1 MKLIYI
7 VLLIAFFN
15 IGQAQTTQITGK
27 IVTENNEEASYA
39 AVLIKELKKNISADE
54 KGNFQINNLKPGT
67 YTLLFSSLGLS
78 SQEKTIELHED
89 EKLNLPTIT
98 LKENINTL
106 QTVEITGRK
115 EKSYKNTKSFIG
127 AKTEIALK
135 DLPQAVSYATKELI
149 ADQGAIRIGEV
160 IKNFSGVSQFT
171 FYDDVSIRGFRI
183 NGGSN
188 TQLLNGLRTS
198 TGFWKQPLAN
208 YLERVE
214 VLKGP
219 SSALFGNASPGG
231 VINRVTKKPLDQ
243 PANSISFST
252 GSFNTLRA
260 LADFTGPLTEDKSL
274 LYRLNIGYE
283 NANSFR
289 DLQFDKNIII
299 APSLS
304 FLPND
309 KTRVNFDLIY
319 TSSKGM
325 LDRGQST
332 YENNLYS
339 TKTKQ
344 SLNSPNDYLNEETY
358 IVTTSLNHQFTD
370 KLSFSASYIRTGYN
384 EDLLEHRGA
393 NKYASAADG
402 STIPSAIEMQ
412 VFMRKRKRYIDN
424 ISTFFVYKTKTGD
437 LDHNLILGYD
447 YAQEQVPSGGS
458 QLEAKGYRN
467 AANNG
472 AINTYNPKN
481 SSAYLLD
488 SKGNP
493 VPNVAHFDL
502 TNPSGSQQLKDVSK
516 YFYTARPFDPSY
528 YSLYGIY
535 LQDHIKWGRLQALIG
550 VRYDEYTDR
559 ENYTKDN
566 EKKVKQH
573 SFLPRI
579 GLTYTVNSN
588 INVYGTY
595 VKGYNP
601 QTTSSLSNPNA
612 GGPFDP
618 LESNM
623 IEFGGKSSWFK
634 EKLFVTLALF
644 KIQQKNTLYNAND
657 PANIDL
663 MRQVGTEES
672 KGIEIDV
679 NGSITRQWSISA
691 AYSYNEAHITE
702 SPIADE
708 IGRQKPNTP
717 IQQGNIWTRYNFV
730 DGALKDFGLAMGT
743 NFVTTRNL
751 SISATQTIPGYTL
764 MNAALYYT
772 INKFKIQLN
781 ANNLTNKTYWVGG
794 YDYIRLFPGAPRNWL
809 LTLGYSF

>member
-1 MKLIYI
+1 MKFTFSFI
-7 VLLIAFFN
+7 LLLAIFN
-15 IGQAQTTQITGK
+15 IGLAQNAKINGK
-27 IVTENNEEASYA
+27 IVSKNNEAVAYASIS
-39 AVLIKELKKNISADE
+39 IKSPKKNLISDDN
-54 KGNFQINNLKPGT
+54 GNFEITNLPPGN
-67 YTLLFSSLGLS
+67 YSIYFSAMGFSV
-78 SQEKTIELHED
+78 QEKNIELHQN
-89 EKLNLPTIT
+89 EKLEISIVLQ
-98 LKENINTL
+98 ENINTL

-115 EKSYKNTKSFIG
+115 EKSYRNSKSFIG

-149 ADQGAIRIGEV
+149 ADQGSIRVGEV
-160 IKNFSGVSQFT
+160 VKNFSGVSQFT
-171 FYDDVSIRGFRI
+171 FYDDISIRGFRI

-188 TQLLNGLRTS
+188 TQLLNGMRTS

-243 PANSISFST
+243 AANSVSFST

-274 LYRLNIGYE
+274 LYRLNLGYE

-289 DLQFDKNIII
+289 DLQFDKNIVL

-304 FLPND
+304 FLPNE
-309 KTRVNFDLIY
+309 KTSVNFDLIY
-319 TSSKGM
+319 NSSKSI

-339 TKTKQ
+339 TKISN
-344 SLNSPNDYLNEETY
+344 SLNSTNDYLNEETY

-370 KLSFSASYIRTGYN
+370 RFSFSASYIRTGYT

-393 NKYASAADG
+393 NKYASAGDG
-402 STIPSAIEMQ
+402 STIPTSIEMQ
-412 VFMRKRKRYIDN
+412 VFIRKRKRYIDN
-424 ISTFFVYKTKTGD
+424 LSTFFKYETKTGD

-447 YAQEQVPSGGS
+447 YAQEQVPPGGS
-458 QLEAKGYRN
+458 QLQATGYRN
-467 AANNG
+467 ASNTGSIA
-472 AINTYNPKN
+472 TYNPANKDK
-481 SSAYLLD
+481 YLLD

-502 TNPSGSQQLKDVSK
+502 TNPSGSQQLKDMSK
-516 YFYTARPFDPSY
+516 YFYAARPFDPTY

-535 LQDHIKWGRLQALIG
+535 LQDHIKFGAFQALIG
-550 VRYDEYTDR
+550 VRYDEYSDK
-559 ENYTKDN
+559 ENYKKSN

-573 SFLPRI
+573 SFLPRF
-579 GLTYTVNSN
+579 GLTYTVNPN
-588 INVYGTY
+588 INLYGTY

-601 QTTSSLSNPNA
+601 QTASSQSNPNA

-618 LESNM
+618 VESNM

-634 EKLFVTLALF
+634 EKLFVTVALF
-644 KIQQKNTLYNAND
+644 KIKQRNTLYPAND
-657 PANIDL
+657 STNPDL
-663 MRQVGTEES
+663 MRAVGEEES
-672 KGIEIDV
+672 KGIEIDA
-679 NGSITRQWSISA
+679 NGNITRNWNVSA
-691 AYSYNEAHITE
+691 AYSYNEAAITD
-702 SPIADE
+702 SPIESE

-717 IQQGNIWTRYNFV
+717 RQQGNLWTRYNFTQGV
-730 DGALKDFGLAMGT
+730 LKDFGIALGSTFA
-743 NFVTTRNL
+743 TTRTL
-751 SISATQTIPGYTL
+751 SQTDTQTLPGYTL
-764 MNAALYYT
+764 FNAALYYN
-772 INKFKIQLN
+772 INKFKIQVN
-781 ANNLTNKTYWVGG
+781 ANNIFNKTYWVGG
-794 YDYIRLFPGAPRNWL
+794 YDYIRLFPGAPSNWL

>member
-1 MKLIYI
+1 MKFNY
-7 VLLIAFFN
+7 LLLLLAFTSL
-15 IGQAQTTQITGK
+15 GQAQNARITGK
-27 IVTENNEEASYA
+27 IVSQNNEAVSYA
-39 AVLIKELKKNISADE
+39 SVFLKSLKKNTTSDD
-54 KGNFQINNLKPGT
+54 KGNFEFNNLTPGT
-67 YTLLFSSLGLS
+67 YTLHFSAMGFSA
-78 SQEKTIELHED
+78 QEKKVELQ
-89 EKLNLPTIT
+89 LNENLELSIV
-98 LKENINTL
+98 LQENINTL

-149 ADQGAIRIGEV
+149 ADQGSIRVGEV
-160 IKNFSGVSQFT
+160 VKNFSGVSQFT
-171 FYDDVSIRGFRI
+171 FYDDISIRGFRI

-188 TQLLNGLRTS
+188 TQLLNGMRTS

-231 VINRVTKKPLDQ
+231 VLNRVTKKPLDQ
-243 PANSISFST
+243 AANSVNFST

-274 LYRLNIGYE
+274 LYRLNVGYE

-289 DLQFDKNIII
+289 DLQFDKNIVI

-309 KTRVNFDLIY
+309 KTSVNFDLIY
-319 TSSKGM
+319 TGSKSI

-332 YENNLYS
+332 YEDNLYS
-339 TKTKQ
+339 TKTSN
-344 SLNSPNDYLNEETY
+344 SLNSTNDYLNEETY

-370 KLSFSASYIRTGYN
+370 RLSFSASYIRTGYT

-393 NKYASAADG
+393 NKYASAGDG
-402 STIPSAIEMQ
+402 TTIPTAIEMQ
-412 VFMRKRKRYIDN
+412 VFQRKRKRYIDN
-424 ISTFFVYKTKTGD
+424 LSAFFKYQAKTGA
-437 LDHNLILGYD
+437 LDHNLIAGYD
-447 YAQEQVPSGGS
+447 YAQEQVPAGGS
-458 QLEAKGYRN
+458 QLQATGYRN
-467 AANNG
+467 AANTG
-472 AINTYNPKN
+472 SIATYDPKKKN
-481 SSAYLLD
+481 LYLLD

-502 TNPSGSQQLKDVSK
+502 TNPSASQQLKDMSK
-516 YFYTARPFDPSY
+516 YFYAARPFDPTY

-535 LQDHIKWGRLQALIG
+535 LQDHIKFGAFQALIG
-550 VRYDEYTDR
+550 VRYDEYTDK
-559 ENYTKDN
+559 ENYKKTT

-573 SFLPRI
+573 SFLPRF
-579 GLTYTVNSN
+579 GLTYTLNPN
-588 INVYGTY
+588 INLYGTY

-601 QTTSSLSNPNA
+601 QTASSLSNPNA
-612 GGPFDP
+612 GGPFGP

-634 EKLFVTLALF
+634 EKLFVTVALF
-644 KIQQKNTLYNAND
+644 KIQQKNTLYPAND
-657 PANIDL
+657 PVNPDL
-663 MRQVGTEES
+663 MRAIGEEES

-679 NGSITRQWSISA
+679 NGSITKNWSISA
-691 AYSYNEAHITE
+691 AYSYNEAAITE
-702 SPIADE
+702 SPVGTE

-717 IQQGNIWTRYNFV
+717 KQQGNVWTRYNFT
-730 DGALKDFGLAMGT
+730 DGALKDFGLAFGT

-751 SISATQTIPGYTL
+751 SQTVTQTIPGYTL
-764 MNAALYYT
+764 FNAALYYS
-772 INKFKIQLN
+772 INKFKIQVN
-781 ANNLTNKTYWVGG
+781 ANNITNKTYWVGG
-794 YDYIRLFPGAPRNWL
+794 YDYIRLFPGAPSNWL

>member
-1 MKLIYI
+1 MKFTFSFI
-7 VLLIAFFN
+7 LLAIFN
-15 IGQAQTTQITGK
+15 IGLAQNAKINGK
-27 IVTENNEEASYA
+27 IVSKNNEAVAYASIS
-39 AVLIKELKKNISADE
+39 IKSPKKNLISDD
-54 KGNFQINNLKPGT
+54 KGNFEITNLPPGN
-67 YTLLFSSLGLS
+67 YSIYFSAMGFSV
-78 SQEKTIELHED
+78 QEKNIELHQN
-89 EKLNLPTIT
+89 EKLEISIVLQ
-98 LKENINTL
+98 ENINTL

-115 EKSYKNTKSFIG
+115 EKSYRNSKSFIG

-149 ADQGAIRIGEV
+149 ADQGSIRVGEV
-160 IKNFSGVSQFT
+160 VKNFSGVSQFT
-171 FYDDVSIRGFRI
+171 FYDDISIRGFRI

-188 TQLLNGLRTS
+188 TQLLNGMRTS

-243 PANSISFST
+243 AANNVSFST

-274 LYRLNIGYE
+274 LYRLNLGYE

-289 DLQFDKNIII
+289 DLQFDKNIVL

-304 FLPND
+304 FLPNE
-309 KTRVNFDLIY
+309 KTSVNFDLIY
-319 TSSKGM
+319 NSSKSI

-339 TKTKQ
+339 TKISN
-344 SLNSPNDYLNEETY
+344 SLNSTNDYLNEETY

-370 KLSFSASYIRTGYN
+370 RFSFSASYIRTGYT

-393 NKYASAADG
+393 NKYASAGDG
-402 STIPSAIEMQ
+402 STIPTSIEMQ
-412 VFMRKRKRYIDN
+412 VFIRKRKRYIDN
-424 ISTFFVYKTKTGD
+424 LSTFFKYETKTGD

-447 YAQEQVPSGGS
+447 YAQEQVPPGGS
-458 QLEAKGYRN
+458 QLQATGYRN
-467 AANNG
+467 ASNTGSIA
-472 AINTYNPKN
+472 TYNPANKDKF
-481 SSAYLLD
+481 LLD

-502 TNPSGSQQLKDVSK
+502 TNPSGSQQLKDMSK
-516 YFYTARPFDPSY
+516 YFYAARPFDPTY

-535 LQDHIKWGRLQALIG
+535 LQDHIKFGAFQALIG
-550 VRYDEYTDR
+550 VRYDEYSDK
-559 ENYTKDN
+559 ENYKKSN

-573 SFLPRI
+573 SFLPRF
-579 GLTYTVNSN
+579 GLTYTVNPN
-588 INVYGTY
+588 INLYGTY

-601 QTTSSLSNPNA
+601 QTASSQSNPNA

-618 LESNM
+618 VESNM

-634 EKLFVTLALF
+634 EKLFVTVALF
-644 KIQQKNTLYNAND
+644 KIKQRNTLYPAND
-657 PANIDL
+657 STNPDL
-663 MRQVGTEES
+663 MRAVGEEES
-672 KGIEIDV
+672 KGIEIDA
-679 NGSITRQWSISA
+679 NGNITRNWNISA
-691 AYSYNEAHITE
+691 AYSYNEAAITD
-702 SPIADE
+702 SPIESE

-717 IQQGNIWTRYNFV
+717 RQQGNLWTRYNFTQGV
-730 DGALKDFGLAMGT
+730 LKDFGIALGS
-743 NFVTTRNL
+743 NFATTRTL
-751 SISATQTIPGYTL
+751 SQTDTQTLPGYTL
-764 MNAALYYT
+764 FNAALYYN
-772 INKFKIQLN
+772 INKFKIQVN
-781 ANNLTNKTYWVGG
+781 ANNIFNKTYWVGG
-794 YDYIRLFPGAPRNWL
+794 YDYIRLFPGAPSNWL

>member
-1 MKLIYI
+1 MKFIFSLM
-7 VLLIAFFN
+7 LLGLFN
-15 IGQAQTTQITGK
+15 IGLAQNVTITGK
-27 IVTENNEEASYA
+27 ITSENNEAVSYA
-39 AVLIKELKKNISADE
+39 SISIKTLKKNTVSDD
-54 KGNFQINNLKPGT
+54 KGNFEITNLAPGK
-67 YTLLFSSLGLS
+67 YTVYFSAMGFTVEERNVELIESQNLDLS
-78 SQEKTIELHED
+78 I
-89 EKLNLPTIT
+89 I
-98 LKENINTL
+98 LKENVNTL

-115 EKSYKNTKSFIG
+115 EKSYRNTKSFIG

-149 ADQGAIRIGEV
+149 ADQGSIRVGEV
-160 IKNFSGVSQFT
+160 VKNFSGVSQFT
-171 FYDDVSIRGFRI
+171 FYDDISIRGFRI

-188 TQLLNGLRTS
+188 TQLLNGMRTS

-243 PANSISFST
+243 AANSVSFST

-274 LYRLNIGYE
+274 LYRLNLGYE

-289 DLQFDKNIII
+289 DLQFDKNIVL

-309 KTRVNFDLIY
+309 KTSVNFDLIY
-319 TSSKGM
+319 TSSKSI

-332 YENNLYS
+332 YEDNLYS
-339 TKTKQ
+339 TKISN
-344 SLNSPNDYLNEETY
+344 SLNSTNDYLNEETY

-370 KLSFSASYIRTGYN
+370 RLSFSGSYIRTGYT

-393 NKYASAADG
+393 NKYASAGDG
-402 STIPSAIEMQ
+402 TTIPTSIEMQ

-424 ISTFFVYKTKTGD
+424 LSAFFKYEAKTGP

-447 YAQEQVPSGGS
+447 YAQEQVPAGGS
-458 QLEAKGYRN
+458 QLQATGYRN
-467 AANNG
+467 AANTG
-472 AINTYNPKN
+472 SIATYNPANKAN
-481 SSAYLLD
+481 YLLD
-488 SKGNP
+488 AKGNP

-502 TNPSGSQQLKDVSK
+502 TNPSASQQLKDMSK
-516 YFYTARPFDPSY
+516 YFYAARPFDPTF
-528 YSLYGIY
+528 YSLYGVY
-535 LQDHIKWGRLQALIG
+535 LQDHIKFGAFQALIG
-550 VRYDEYTDR
+550 VRYDEYTDK
-559 ENYTKDN
+559 ENYKKAA

-573 SFLPRI
+573 SFLPRF
-579 GLTYTVNSN
+579 GLTYTLNPN
-588 INVYGTY
+588 INLYGTY

-601 QTTSSLSNPNA
+601 QTASSLSNPNA

-634 EKLFVTLALF
+634 EKLFVTVALF
-644 KIQQKNTLYNAND
+644 KIQQKNTLYPAND
-657 PANIDL
+657 TANPDL
-663 MRQVGTEES
+663 MRAIGEEES
-672 KGIEIDV
+672 KGIEIDL
-679 NGSITRQWSISA
+679 NGNITRNWSISA
-691 AYSYNEAHITE
+691 AYSYNEAAITE
-702 SPIADE
+702 SPIESE
-708 IGRQKPNTP
+708 IERQKPNTP
-717 IQQGNIWTRYNFV
+717 RQQGNLWTRYNFT
-730 DGALKDFGLAMGT
+730 DGALKDFGLAFGT
-743 NFVTTRNL
+743 NFATTRTL
-751 SISATQTIPGYTL
+751 SQTDTQTLPGYTL
-764 MNAALYYT
+764 FNAALYYN
-772 INKFKIQLN
+772 INKFKIQVN
-781 ANNLTNKTYWVGG
+781 ANNILNKTYWVGG
-794 YDYIRLFPGAPRNWL
+794 YDFIRLFPGAPSNWL

>member
-1 MKLIYI
+1 MKFTYLF
-7 VLLIAFFN
+7 LLLAFFN
-15 IGQAQTTQITGK
+15 LGQAQNGKITGK
-27 IVTENNEEASYA
+27 ILSGNNEALSYA
-39 AVLIKELKKNISADE
+39 SISIKSLKKNTSSDD
-54 KGNFQINNLKPGT
+54 KGNFEINNLAPGN
-67 YTLLFSSLGLS
+67 YTVHFSAMGFSV
-78 SQEKTIELHED
+78 QEKTVEVHEN
-89 EKLNLPTIT
+89 ENLEVSII
-98 LKENINTL
+98 LQENINTL

-115 EKSYKNTKSFIG
+115 EKSYRNTKSFIG

-149 ADQGAIRIGEV
+149 ADQGSIRVGEV
-160 IKNFSGVSQFT
+160 VKNFSGVSQFT
-171 FYDDVSIRGFRI
+171 FYDDISIRGFRI

-188 TQLLNGLRTS
+188 TQLLNGMRTS

-231 VINRVTKKPLDQ
+231 VLNRVTKKPLDQ
-243 PANSISFST
+243 AANSVSFST

-260 LADFTGPLTEDKSL
+260 LADFTGPLTQDKSL
-274 LYRLNIGYE
+274 LYRLNLGYE

-289 DLQFDKNIII
+289 DLQFDKNIVI

-309 KTRVNFDLIY
+309 KTSVNFDLIY
-319 TSSKGM
+319 TGSKSI

-332 YENNLYS
+332 YEDNLYS
-339 TKTKQ
+339 TKTSN
-344 SLNSPNDYLNEETY
+344 SLNSTNDYLNEETY

-370 KLSFSASYIRTGYN
+370 RLSFSASYIRTGYT

-393 NKYASAADG
+393 NKYASAGDG
-402 STIPSAIEMQ
+402 STIPTAIEMQ
-412 VFMRKRKRYIDN
+412 VFQRKRKRYIDN
-424 ISTFFVYKTKTGD
+424 LSAFFKYQAKTGT
-437 LDHNLILGYD
+437 LDHNLIAGYD

-458 QLEAKGYRN
+458 QLQATGYRN
-467 AANNG
+467 AANN
-472 AINTYNPKN
+472 ASIASYDPTKKN
-481 SSAYLLD
+481 LYLLD

-502 TNPSGSQQLKDVSK
+502 TNPSASQQLKDMSK
-516 YFYTARPFDPSY
+516 YFYAARPFDPTY

-535 LQDHIKWGRLQALIG
+535 LQDHIKFGAFQALIG
-550 VRYDEYTDR
+550 MRYDEYTDK
-559 ENYTKDN
+559 ENYKKAT

-573 SFLPRI
+573 SFLPRF
-579 GLTYTVNSN
+579 GLTYTLNPN
-588 INVYGTY
+588 INLYGTY

-601 QTTSSLSNPNA
+601 QTASSLSNPNA

-623 IEFGGKSSWFK
+623 VEFGGKSSWFR
-634 EKLFVTLALF
+634 EKLFVTVALF
-644 KIQQKNTLYNAND
+644 KIQQKNTLYPAND
-657 PANIDL
+657 ATNPDL
-663 MRQVGTEES
+663 MRAIGEEES
-672 KGIEIDV
+672 KGIEIDL
-679 NGSITRQWSISA
+679 NGSITRNWSISA
-691 AYSYNEAHITE
+691 AYSYNEAAITE
-702 SPIADE
+702 SPVVSEVD
-708 IGRQKPNTP
+708 RQKANTP
-717 IQQGNIWTRYNFV
+717 KQQGNVWTRYNFIE
-730 DGALKDFGLAMGT
+730 GALKDFGLAFGT

-751 SISATQTIPGYTL
+751 SQTVTQTIPGYTL
-764 MNAALYYT
+764 FNAALYYN

-781 ANNLTNKTYWVGG
+781 ANNITNKTYWVGG
-794 YDYIRLFPGAPRNWL
+794 YDYIRLFPGAPSNWL

>member
-1 MKLIYI
+1 MMKLSYL

-15 IGQAQTTQITGK
+15 IGQAQNTQITGK
-27 IVTENNEEASYA
+27 IISENNEDLSYTS
-39 AVLIKELKKNISADE
+39 VTIKELKKNISVNE
-54 KGNFQINNLKPGT
+54 KGYFEINDLKPGT
-67 YTLLFSSLGLS
+67 YILNISALGFSP
-78 SQEKTIELHED
+78 QDKTVELHEN
-89 EKLNLPTIT
+89 EKLNFVIT
-98 LKENINTL
+98 LKESINTL

-252 GSFNTLRA
+252 GSYNTLRA

-274 LYRLNIGYE
+274 LYRLNLGYE

-289 DLQFDKNIII
+289 DLQFDKNIVI

-319 TSSKGM
+319 TSSKGV

-344 SLNSPNDYLNEETY
+344 SLNSTNDYLNEETY
-358 IVTTSLNHQFTD
+358 IVTTSLNHQFND
-370 KLSFSASYIRTGYN
+370 RLSFSASYIRTGYN

-402 STIPSAIEMQ
+402 STIPTAIEMQ

-424 ISTFFVYKTKTGD
+424 LSSFFVYKTKTGE

-481 SSAYLLD
+481 KSSYLLD

-502 TNPSGSQQLKDVSK
+502 ANPSSSQQLKDISK

-535 LQDHIKWGRLQALIG
+535 LQDHIKWGRFQALIG

-573 SFLPRI
+573 SFLPRF
-579 GLTYTVNSN
+579 GLTYTVNPN

-601 QTTSSLSNPNA
+601 QTASSLSNPNA

-634 EKLFVTLALF
+634 EKLFVTIALF

-657 PANIDL
+657 AANIDL
-663 MRQVGTEES
+663 MRQVGKEES

-679 NGSITRQWSISA
+679 NGSITRQWSITA
-691 AYSYNEAHITE
+691 AYSYNEAHITD
-702 SPIADE
+702 SPIATE

-717 IQQGNIWTRYNFV
+717 VQQGNIWTRYNFT
-730 DGALKDFGLAMGT
+730 DGALKDFGVAMGT

-772 INKFKIQLN
+772 INKFKLQLN
-781 ANNLTNKTYWVGG
+781 ANNITNKMYWVGG
-794 YDYIRLFPGAPRNWL
+794 YDYIRLFPGAPSNWL

>member
-1 MKLIYI
+1 MKFSYLII
-7 VLLIAFFN
+7 LFAFFN
-15 IGQAQTTQITGK
+15 IGQAQNAKITGK
-27 IVTENNEEASYA
+27 IISENDEAVSYA
-39 AVLIKELKKNISADE
+39 SISIKSLKKNAISDDN
-54 KGNFQINNLKPGT
+54 GNFEITNLVPGS
-67 YTLLFSSLGLS
+67 YTVSFSAMGFSAF
-78 SQEKTIELHED
+78 EKTIELHEN
-89 EKLNLPTIT
+89 ENAEVSIILQK
-98 LKENINTL
+98 NINTL
-106 QTVEITGRK
+106 QAVEITGRK

-149 ADQGAIRIGEV
+149 ADQGAIRVGEV
-160 IKNFSGVSQFT
+160 VKNFSGVSQFT
-171 FYDDVSIRGFRI
+171 FYDDISIRGFRI

-188 TQLLNGLRTS
+188 TQLLNGMRTS

-231 VINRVTKKPLDQ
+231 VLNRVTKKPLDQ
-243 PANSISFST
+243 AANSVSFST

-274 LYRLNIGYE
+274 LYRLNLGYE

-289 DLQFDKNIII
+289 DLQFDKNIVL

-309 KTRVNFDLIY
+309 KTSVNFDLIY
-319 TSSKGM
+319 TSSKSI

-332 YENNLYS
+332 YEDNLYS
-339 TKTKQ
+339 TKISN
-344 SLNSPNDYLNEETY
+344 SLNSTNDYLNEETY

-370 KLSFSASYIRTGYN
+370 RLSFSASYIRTGYS

-393 NKYASAADG
+393 NKYASAGDG
-402 STIPSAIEMQ
+402 STISTAIEMQ
-412 VFMRKRKRYIDN
+412 VFQRKRKRYIDN
-424 ISTFFVYKTKTGD
+424 LSAFLKYQAKTGIF
-437 LDHNLILGYD
+437 DHNLIAGYD
-447 YAQEQVPSGGS
+447 YAQENVPPGGS
-458 QLEAKGYRN
+458 QLQASGYRN
-467 AANNG
+467 AANTGFIAAYDPN
-472 AINTYNPKN
+472 KK
-481 SSAYLLD
+481 SAYLLD

-502 TNPSGSQQLKDVSK
+502 TNPSGSQQLKDMSK
-516 YFYTARPFDPSY
+516 YFYTVRAYDPSY
-528 YSLYGIY
+528 YSLYGVY
-535 LQDHIKWGRLQALIG
+535 FQDHVKFGAFQALLGI
-550 VRYDEYTDR
+550 RYDEYTDK
-559 ENYTKDN
+559 ENYKKDT

-573 SFLPRI
+573 SFLPRF
-579 GLTYTVNSN
+579 GLTYTLNPN
-588 INVYGTY
+588 INLYGTY

-601 QTTSSLSNPNA
+601 QLASSLSNPNA

-634 EKLFVTLALF
+634 ERLFVTVALF
-644 KIQQKNTLYNAND
+644 KIQQKNTLYPAND
-657 PANIDL
+657 TTNPEL
-663 MRQVGTEES
+663 MRAIGEEES
-672 KGIEIDV
+672 KGIEIDI
-679 NGSITRQWSISA
+679 NGSITRNWSISA
-691 AYSYNEAHITE
+691 AYSYNEAYITE
-702 SPIADE
+702 SPVTTE
-708 IGRQKPNTP
+708 VGRQKPNTP
-717 IQQGNIWTRYNFV
+717 LQQGNIWTRYNFT
-730 DGALKDFGLAMGT
+730 DGALKDFGIAMGS

-751 SISATQTIPGYTL
+751 SQTITQTIPGYTL
-764 MNAALYYT
+764 FNAALYYS

-781 ANNLTNKTYWVGG
+781 ANNITNKTYWVGG
-794 YDYIRLFPGAPRNWL
+794 YDYIRLFPGAPSNWL

>member
-1 MKLIYI
+1 MKFSYLIM
-7 VLLIAFFN
+7 LFAFFN
-15 IGQAQTTQITGK
+15 IGQAQNAKITGK
-27 IVTENNEEASYA
+27 IISENDEAVSYA
-39 AVLIKELKKNISADE
+39 SVSIKSLKKNTISDDN
-54 KGNFQINNLKPGT
+54 GNFEITNLVPGS
-67 YTLLFSSLGLS
+67 YTVSFSAMGFSSF
-78 SQEKTIELHED
+78 EKTIELHEN
-89 EKLNLPTIT
+89 ENAEVSIILQK
-98 LKENINTL
+98 NINTL
-106 QTVEITGRK
+106 QAVEITGRK

-149 ADQGAIRIGEV
+149 ADQGAIRVGEV
-160 IKNFSGVSQFT
+160 VKNFSGVSQFT
-171 FYDDVSIRGFRI
+171 FYDDISIRGFRI

-188 TQLLNGLRTS
+188 TQLLNGMRTS

-231 VINRVTKKPLDQ
+231 VLNRVTKKPLDQ
-243 PANSISFST
+243 AANSVSFST

-274 LYRLNIGYE
+274 LYRLNLGYE

-289 DLQFDKNIII
+289 DLQFDKNIVL

-309 KTRVNFDLIY
+309 KTSVNFDLIY
-319 TSSKGM
+319 TSSKSI

-332 YENNLYS
+332 YEDNLYS
-339 TKTKQ
+339 TKISN
-344 SLNSPNDYLNEETY
+344 SLNSTNDYLNEETY

-370 KLSFSASYIRTGYN
+370 RLSFSASYIRTGYS

-393 NKYASAADG
+393 NKYASAGDG
-402 STIPSAIEMQ
+402 STISTAIEMQ
-412 VFMRKRKRYIDN
+412 VFQRKRKRYIDN
-424 ISTFFVYKTKTGD
+424 LSAFLKYQAKTGIF
-437 LDHNLILGYD
+437 DHNLIAGYD
-447 YAQEQVPSGGS
+447 YAQENVPPGGS
-458 QLEAKGYRN
+458 QLQASGYRN
-467 AANNG
+467 AANTGFIAAYDPN
-472 AINTYNPKN
+472 KK
-481 SSAYLLD
+481 SAYLLD

-502 TNPSGSQQLKDVSK
+502 TNPSGSQQLKDMSK
-516 YFYTARPFDPSY
+516 YFYTVRAYDPSY
-528 YSLYGIY
+528 YSLYGVY
-535 LQDHIKWGRLQALIG
+535 FQDHVKFGAFQALLGI
-550 VRYDEYTDR
+550 RYDEYTDK
-559 ENYTKDN
+559 ENYKKDT

-573 SFLPRI
+573 SFLPRF
-579 GLTYTVNSN
+579 GLTYTLNPN
-588 INVYGTY
+588 INLYGTY

-601 QTTSSLSNPNA
+601 QLASSLSNPNA

-634 EKLFVTLALF
+634 ERLFVTVALF
-644 KIQQKNTLYNAND
+644 KIQQKNTLYPAND
-657 PANIDL
+657 TTNPEL
-663 MRQVGTEES
+663 MRAIGEEES
-672 KGIEIDV
+672 KGIEIDI
-679 NGSITRQWSISA
+679 NGSITRNWSISA
-691 AYSYNEAHITE
+691 AYSYNEAYITE
-702 SPIADE
+702 SPVTTE
-708 IGRQKPNTP
+708 VGRQKPNTP
-717 IQQGNIWTRYNFV
+717 LQQGNIWTRYNFT
-730 DGALKDFGLAMGT
+730 DGALKDFGIAMGS

-751 SISATQTIPGYTL
+751 SQTITQTIPGYTL
-764 MNAALYYT
+764 FNAALYYS

-781 ANNLTNKTYWVGG
+781 ANNITNKTYWVGG
-794 YDYIRLFPGAPRNWL
+794 YDYIRLFPGAPSNWL

>member
-1 MKLIYI
+1 MKFTYLI
-7 VLLIAFFN
+7 VLLAFFN
-15 IGQAQTTQITGK
+15 IGQAQNANITGK
-27 IVTENNEEASYA
+27 IISENNEAVSYA
-39 AVLIKELKKNISADE
+39 SISIKNLKKNTVSDDN
-54 KGNFQINNLKPGT
+54 GNFEITNLVPGS
-67 YTLLFSSLGLS
+67 YTVSFSAMGFSDF
-78 SQEKTIELHED
+78 EKTIELHEN
-89 EKLNLPTIT
+89 ENAEVSIILQK
-98 LKENINTL
+98 NINTL
-106 QTVEITGRK
+106 QAVEITGRK

-149 ADQGAIRIGEV
+149 ADQGAIRVGEV
-160 IKNFSGVSQFT
+160 VKNFSGVSQFT
-171 FYDDVSIRGFRI
+171 FYDDISIRGFRI

-188 TQLLNGLRTS
+188 TQLLNGMRTS

-231 VINRVTKKPLDQ
+231 VLNRVTKKPLDQ
-243 PANSISFST
+243 TANSVSFST

-274 LYRLNIGYE
+274 LYRLNLGYE

-289 DLQFDKNIII
+289 DLQFDKNIVL

-309 KTRVNFDLIY
+309 KTSVNFDLIY
-319 TSSKGM
+319 TSSKSI

-339 TKTKQ
+339 TKISN
-344 SLNSPNDYLNEETY
+344 SLNSTNDYLNEETY

-370 KLSFSASYIRTGYN
+370 RLSFSASYIRTGYS

-393 NKYASAADG
+393 NKYASAGDG
-402 STIPSAIEMQ
+402 TTISTAIEMQ
-412 VFMRKRKRYIDN
+412 VFQRKRKRYIDN
-424 ISTFFVYKTKTGD
+424 LSAFLKYHAKTGIF
-437 LDHNLILGYD
+437 DHNLIAGYD
-447 YAQEQVPSGGS
+447 YAQENVPPGGS
-458 QLEAKGYRN
+458 QLQASGYRN
-467 AANNG
+467 AANTG
-472 AINTYNPKN
+472 FIATYNPNNK
-481 SSAYLLD
+481 SAYLLD

-502 TNPSGSQQLKDVSK
+502 TNPSGSQQLKDMSK
-516 YFYTARPFDPSY
+516 YFYTARPFDPTY
-528 YSLYGIY
+528 YSLYGVY
-535 LQDHIKWGRLQALIG
+535 FQDHIKFGAFQALIG
-550 VRYDEYTDR
+550 VRYDEYTEK
-559 ENYTKDN
+559 ENYKKNT

-573 SFLPRI
+573 SFLPRF
-579 GLTYTVNSN
+579 GLTYTLNPN
-588 INVYGTY
+588 INLYGTY

-601 QTTSSLSNPNA
+601 QTASSLSNPNA

-623 IEFGGKSSWFK
+623 VEFGGKSSWFR
-634 EKLFVTLALF
+634 EKLFVTVALF
-644 KIQQKNTLYNAND
+644 KIQQKNTLYPAND
-657 PANIDL
+657 TTNPDL
-663 MRQVGTEES
+663 MRAIGEEES

-679 NGSITRQWSISA
+679 NGSITRNWSISA
-691 AYSYNEAHITE
+691 AYSYNEAYITE
-702 SPIADE
+702 SPVTTE
-708 IGRQKPNTP
+708 VGRQKPNTP
-717 IQQGNIWTRYNFV
+717 LQQGNIWTRYNFT
-730 DGALKDFGLAMGT
+730 DGAFKDFGIAMGS

-751 SISATQTIPGYTL
+751 SQTITQTIPGYTL
-764 MNAALYYT
+764 FNAALYYS

-781 ANNLTNKTYWVGG
+781 ANNITNKTYWVGG
-794 YDYIRLFPGAPRNWL
+794 YDYIRLFPGAPSNWL

>member
-1 MKLIYI
+1 MKLTYS
-7 VLLIAFFN
+7 LLLLAIFN
-15 IGQAQTTQITGK
+15 IGTAQNAKITGK
-27 IVTENNEEASYA
+27 IVSENNEAISYA
-39 AVLIKELKKNISADE
+39 SISIKSLKKNTVSDD
-54 KGNFQINNLKPGT
+54 KGNFEINNLEAGN
-67 YTLLFSSLGLS
+67 YTVYFSAMGFSV
-78 SQEKTIELHED
+78 QEKNVELHENENID
-89 EKLNLPTIT
+89 ISIVLQ
-98 LKENINTL
+98 ENINAL

-115 EKSYKNTKSFIG
+115 EKSYRNTKSFIG

-149 ADQGAIRIGEV
+149 ADQGSIRVGEIV
-160 IKNFSGVSQFT
+160 KNFSGVSQFS
-171 FYDDVSIRGFRI
+171 FYDDISIRGFRI

-188 TQLLNGLRTS
+188 TQLLNGMRTS

-231 VINRVTKKPLDQ
+231 VLNRVTKKPLDQ
-243 PANSISFST
+243 PANSVSFST

-274 LYRLNIGYE
+274 LYRLNLGYE

-289 DLQFDKNIII
+289 DLQFDKNIVF

-309 KTRVNFDLIY
+309 KTSVNFDLIY
-319 TSSKGM
+319 TGSKSV

-339 TKTKQ
+339 TKT
-344 SLNSPNDYLNEETY
+344 SSALNSTNDYLNEETY
-358 IVTTSLNHQFTD
+358 IVTTSLNHQFND
-370 KLSFSASYIRTGYN
+370 KLSFSASYIRTGYT

-393 NKYASAADG
+393 NKYASAGDG
-402 STIPSAIEMQ
+402 TTIPTAIEMQ

-424 ISTFFVYKTKTGD
+424 LSAFFKYQAKTGA

-458 QLEAKGYRN
+458 QLQATGYRN
-467 AANNG
+467 AANTG
-472 AINTYNPKN
+472 SIATYNPNNKA
-481 SSAYLLD
+481 AYLLD

-502 TNPSGSQQLKDVSK
+502 TNPSASQQLKDMSK
-516 YFYTARPFDPSY
+516 YFYVARPFDPTY

-535 LQDHIKWGRLQALIG
+535 LQDHIKFGAFQALIG
-550 VRYDEYTDR
+550 VRYDEYTDK
-559 ENYTKDN
+559 ENYKKDT

-573 SFLPRI
+573 SFLPRF
-579 GLTYTVNSN
+579 GLTYTLNPN
-588 INVYGTY
+588 INLYGTY

-601 QTTSSLSNPNA
+601 QTASSLSNPNA

-634 EKLFVTLALF
+634 ERLFVTVALF
-644 KIQQKNTLYNAND
+644 KIKQKNTLYNAND
-657 PANIDL
+657 ATNTDL
-663 MRQVGTEES
+663 LRAIGEEES
-672 KGIEIDV
+672 KGIEFDI
-679 NGSITRQWSISA
+679 NGSITRNWSVSV
-691 AYSYNEAHITE
+691 AYSYNEAYITD
-702 SPIADE
+702 SPVASE
-708 IGRQKPNTP
+708 IDRQKPNTP
-717 IQQGNIWTRYNFV
+717 LQQGNIWTRYNFT
-730 DGALKDFGLAMGT
+730 DGALKDFGVALGS

-764 MNAALYYT
+764 FNAALYYN
-772 INKFKIQLN
+772 INKFKIQVN
-781 ANNLTNKTYWVGG
+781 ANNITNKTYWVGG
-794 YDYIRLFPGAPRNWL
+794 YDYIRLFPGAPSNWL

>member
-1 MKLIYI
+1 MKFTYLL
-7 VLLIAFFN
+7 VLSAFFS
-15 IGQAQTTQITGK
+15 IAHAQNSQITGT
-27 IVTENNEEASYA
+27 INSENNGAVSFA
-39 AVLIKELKKNISADE
+39 AVSVKNLKKGATADE
-54 KGNFQINNLKPGT
+54 KGYFQLNNLSSGT
-67 YTLLFSSLGLS
+67 YTLVFTGMGFST
-78 SQEKTIELHED
+78 QEKTVELQEN
-89 EKLNLPTIT
+89 EKLELNII

-115 EKSYKNTKSFIG
+115 EKSYRNTKSFIG

-149 ADQGAIRIGEV
+149 ADQGTIRVGEIV
-160 IKNFSGVSQFT
+160 KNFSGVSQFT
-171 FYDDVSIRGFRI
+171 FYDDISIRGFRI

-231 VINRVTKKPLDQ
+231 VLNRVTKKPLDQ
-243 PANSISFST
+243 AANSVSFST

-274 LYRLNIGYE
+274 LYRLNLGYE

-289 DLQFDKNIII
+289 DLQFDKNLVF

-309 KTRVNFDLIY
+309 KTSVNFDLIY
-319 TSSKGM
+319 TSSKSV

-339 TKTKQ
+339 TKTSQ
-344 SLNSPNDYLNEETY
+344 SLNSTNDYLNEETY

-370 KLSFSASYIRTGYN
+370 RLSFSASYIRTGYN

-393 NKYASAADG
+393 NKYAVTADG
-402 STIPSAIEMQ
+402 STIPTAIEMQ

-424 ISTFFVYKTKTGD
+424 LSSFLKYEAKTGA
-437 LDHNLILGYD
+437 LTHNLIAGYD
-447 YAQEQVPSGGS
+447 YAQEQVPAGGS
-458 QLEAKGYRN
+458 QLQATGYRN
-467 AANNG
+467 AANTG
-472 AINTYNPKN
+472 SIATYNPNNK
-481 SSAYLLD
+481 SAYLLD
-488 SKGNP
+488 AQGNP
-493 VPNVAHFDL
+493 VPNVAHFNL
-502 TNPSGSQQLKDVSK
+502 SNPSASQQLKDMSK
-516 YFYTARPFDPSY
+516 YFYQARPFDPTY
-528 YSLYGIY
+528 YSLYGVY
-535 LQDHIKWGRLQALIG
+535 VQDHIKFGAFQALLGI
-550 VRYDEYTDR
+550 RYDEYSDR

-566 EKKVKQH
+566 ENKVKQH
-573 SFLPRI
+573 SFLPRF
-579 GLTYTVNSN
+579 GLTYTVNPN
-588 INVYGTY
+588 INLYGTY
-595 VKGYNP
+595 VQGYNP
-601 QTTSSLSNPNA
+601 QTASSLSNPNA

-618 LESNM
+618 LTSNM
-623 IEFGGKSSWFK
+623 VEFGGKSSWFK

-644 KIQQKNTLYNAND
+644 KIEQKNTLYSAND

-663 MRQVGTEES
+663 LRAIGKEES

-679 NGSITRQWSISA
+679 NGNITREWSVSV

-702 SPIADE
+702 SPIAEE

-717 IQQGNIWTRYNFV
+717 VQQGNIWTRYNFTY
-730 DGALKDFGLAMGT
+730 GALKDFGIAMGS

-751 SISATQTIPGYTL
+751 SNNATQTIPGYTL
-764 MNAALYYT
+764 FNAALYYN

-781 ANNLTNKTYWVGG
+781 ANNITNKTYWVGG
-794 YDYIRLFPGAPRNWL
+794 YDYIRLFPGAPKNWM

>member
-1 MKLIYI
+1 MKFIYLFF
-7 VLLIAFFN
+7 LLAFLN
-15 IGQAQTTQITGK
+15 LGQAQNAKITGK
-27 IVTENNEEASYA
+27 ITSESNEAVSYA
-39 AVLIKELKKNISADE
+39 SISIKNPKKSAASDD
-54 KGNFQINNLKPGT
+54 KGNFEINNLTPGN
-67 YTLLFSSLGLS
+67 YTIYFSAMGFSV
-78 SQEKTIELHED
+78 QEKTVELHEN
-89 EKLNLPTIT
+89 ENLDLSIV
-98 LKENINTL
+98 LQENINTL

-149 ADQGAIRIGEV
+149 ADQGSIRVGEV
-160 IKNFSGVSQFT
+160 VKNFSGVSQFT
-171 FYDDVSIRGFRI
+171 FYDDISIRGFRI

-188 TQLLNGLRTS
+188 TQLLNGMRTS

-231 VINRVTKKPLDQ
+231 VLNRVTKKPLDQ
-243 PANSISFST
+243 AANSISFST

-274 LYRLNIGYE
+274 LYRLNLGYE

-289 DLQFDKNIII
+289 DLQFDKNIVI

-309 KTRVNFDLIY
+309 KTSVNFDLIY
-319 TSSKGM
+319 TGSKSN

-339 TKTKQ
+339 TKISN
-344 SLNSPNDYLNEETY
+344 SLNSTNDYLNEETY
-358 IVTTSLNHQFTD
+358 IVTTSLNHQFSD
-370 KLSFSASYIRTGYN
+370 RFSFSASYIRTGYT

-393 NKYASAADG
+393 NKYASAGDG
-402 STIPSAIEMQ
+402 STIPTAIEMQ
-412 VFMRKRKRYIDN
+412 VFQRKRKRYIDN
-424 ISTFFVYKTKTGD
+424 LSAFFKYQAKTGA
-437 LDHNLILGYD
+437 LDHNLIAGYD
-447 YAQEQVPSGGS
+447 YAQEHVPPGGS
-458 QLEAKGYRN
+458 QLQATGYRN

-472 AINTYNPKN
+472 SIATYDPTKKN
-481 SSAYLLD
+481 LYLLD
-488 SKGNP
+488 SNGNP

-502 TNPSGSQQLKDVSK
+502 TNPMASQQLKDMSK
-516 YFYTARPFDPSY
+516 YFYVARPFDPTY

-535 LQDHIKWGRLQALIG
+535 LQDHIKFGAFQALIG
-550 VRYDEYTDR
+550 VRYDEYTDK
-559 ENYTKDN
+559 ENYKKAT

-573 SFLPRI
+573 SFLPRF
-579 GLTYTVNSN
+579 GLTYTLNPN
-588 INVYGTY
+588 INLYGTY

-601 QTTSSLSNPNA
+601 QTASSLSNPNA

-623 IEFGGKSSWFK
+623 VEFGGKSSWFK
-634 EKLFVTLALF
+634 EKLFVTVALF
-644 KIQQKNTLYNAND
+644 KIQQKNTLYPAND
-657 PANIDL
+657 PTNPDL
-663 MRQVGTEES
+663 MRSIGEEES

-679 NGSITRQWSISA
+679 NGSITRNWSISA
-691 AYSYNEAHITE
+691 AYSYNEAAITE
-702 SPIADE
+702 SPTATE

-717 IQQGNIWTRYNFV
+717 KQQGNVWTRYNFT
-730 DGALKDFGLAMGT
+730 DGALKDFGLAFGS

-751 SISATQTIPGYTL
+751 SQTVTQTIPGYTL
-764 MNAALYYT
+764 FNAALYYS

-781 ANNLTNKTYWVGG
+781 ANNITNKTYWVGG
-794 YDYIRLFPGAPRNWL
+794 YDYIRLFPGAPSNWL

>member
-1 MKLIYI
+1 MKFTYLFL
-7 VLLIAFFN
+7 LLIFFN
-15 IGQAQTTQITGK
+15 LSQAQNNKITGK
-27 IVTENNEEASYA
+27 IVSENKEAVSYA
-39 AVLIKELKKNISADE
+39 FIAIKSLKKNVSSDE
-54 KGNFQINNLKPGT
+54 KGNFEITNLTPGN
-67 YTLLFSSLGLS
+67 YTVYFSAMGFSV
-78 SQEKTIELHED
+78 QEKIVQLHEN
-89 EKLNLPTIT
+89 ENLELSII
-98 LKENINTL
+98 LQENINTL
-106 QTVEITGRK
+106 QSVEITGRK
-115 EKSYKNTKSFIG
+115 EKSYRNTKSFIG

-149 ADQGAIRIGEV
+149 ADQGSIRVGEV
-160 IKNFSGVSQFT
+160 VKNFSGVSQFS
-171 FYDDVSIRGFRI
+171 FYDDITIRGFRI

-188 TQLLNGLRTS
+188 TQLLNGMRTS

-231 VINRVTKKPLDQ
+231 VLNRVTKKPLDQ
-243 PANSISFST
+243 AANSVSFST

-274 LYRLNIGYE
+274 LYRLNLGYE

-289 DLQFDKNIII
+289 DLQFDKNIVI

-309 KTRVNFDLIY
+309 KTSVNFDLIY
-319 TSSKGM
+319 TGSKSI

-339 TKTKQ
+339 TKTSN
-344 SLNSPNDYLNEETY
+344 SLNSTNDYLNEETY

-370 KLSFSASYIRTGYN
+370 RLSFSASYIRTGYT

-393 NKYASAADG
+393 NKYASAGDG
-402 STIPSAIEMQ
+402 TTIPTLIEMQ
-412 VFMRKRKRYIDN
+412 VFQRKRKRYIDN
-424 ISTFFVYKTKTGD
+424 LSTFFKYQTKTGA

-447 YAQEQVPSGGS
+447 YAQEQVPAGGS
-458 QLEAKGYRN
+458 QLQATGYRN
-467 AANNG
+467 AANTG
-472 AINTYNPKN
+472 SIATYNPKN
-481 SSAYLLD
+481 KANYLLD
-488 SKGNP
+488 AKGNP

-502 TNPSGSQQLKDVSK
+502 TNPSASQQLKDMSK
-516 YFYTARPFDPSY
+516 YFYVARPFDPTY

-535 LQDHIKWGRLQALIG
+535 VQDHIKFGVLQALIG
-550 VRYDEYTDR
+550 LRYDQYSDK
-559 ENYTKDN
+559 ENYKKAN
-566 EKKVKQH
+566 ENKVKQH
-573 SFLPRI
+573 SFLPRL
-579 GLTYTVNSN
+579 GLTYTLNPN
-588 INVYGTY
+588 INLYGTY

-601 QTTSSLSNPNA
+601 QTASSLSNPNA
-612 GGPFDP
+612 GGPFNP

-644 KIQQKNTLYNAND
+644 KIKQKNTLYPAND
-657 PANIDL
+657 TTNPDL
-663 MRQVGTEES
+663 LRSIGEEES
-672 KGIEIDV
+672 KGIEIDI
-679 NGSITRQWSISA
+679 NGNITRNWSISA
-691 AYSYNEAHITE
+691 AYSYNEAAITD
-702 SPIADE
+702 SPIAEE

-717 IQQGNIWTRYNFV
+717 VQQGNVWTRYNFTE
-730 DGALKDFGLAMGT
+730 GAMKDFGLAFGS

-751 SISATQTIPGYTL
+751 SQSTTQTLPGYTL
-764 MNAALYYT
+764 FNAALYYN
-772 INKFKIQLN
+772 INKFKIQIN
-781 ANNLTNKTYWVGG
+781 ASNITNKTYWVGG
-794 YDYIRLFPGAPRNWL
+794 YDYIRLFPGAPSNWL

>member
-1 MKLIYI
+1 MKFNYLL
-7 VLLIAFFN
+7 LLIAFCHVG
-15 IGQAQTTQITGK
+15 IAQNAKISGK
-27 IVTENNEEASYA
+27 LVSENNEAVSYA
-39 AVLIKELKKNISADE
+39 SISIKSLKKNSISDD
-54 KGNFQINNLKPGT
+54 KGNFEINNLAPGN
-67 YTLLFSSLGLS
+67 YTIFFSAMGFSV
-78 SQEKTIELHED
+78 QEKTVELREN
-89 EKLNLPTIT
+89 ENLELSII
-98 LKENINTL
+98 LQENVNTL

-115 EKSYKNTKSFIG
+115 EKSYRNTKSFIG

-149 ADQGAIRIGEV
+149 ADQGSIRVGEV
-160 IKNFSGVSQFT
+160 VKNFSGVSQFT
-171 FYDDVSIRGFRI
+171 FYDDISIRGFRI

-188 TQLLNGLRTS
+188 TQLLNGMRTS

-231 VINRVTKKPLDQ
+231 VLNRVTKKPLDQ
-243 PANSISFST
+243 AANSVSFST

-274 LYRLNIGYE
+274 LYRLNLGYE

-289 DLQFDKNIII
+289 DLQFDKNIVF

-309 KTRVNFDLIY
+309 KTSVNFDLIY
-319 TSSKGM
+319 TGSKSV

-339 TKTKQ
+339 TKTSN
-344 SLNSPNDYLNEETY
+344 SLNSTNDYLNEETY
-358 IVTTSLNHQFTD
+358 IVTTSLNHQFSD
-370 KLSFSASYIRTGYN
+370 RLSFSASYIRTGYT

-393 NKYASAADG
+393 NKYASAGDG
-402 STIPSAIEMQ
+402 TTIPTAIEMQ

-424 ISTFFVYKTKTGD
+424 LSAFLKYEAKTGA
-437 LDHNLILGYD
+437 LDHNLIAGYD

-458 QLEAKGYRN
+458 QLQASGYRN
-467 AANNG
+467 AANTG
-472 AINTYNPKN
+472 FIATYNPANK
-481 SSAYLLD
+481 SAYLLD

-502 TNPSGSQQLKDVSK
+502 TNPSASQQLKDMSK
-516 YFYTARPFDPSY
+516 YFYVARPFDPTY

-535 LQDHIKWGRLQALIG
+535 LQDHIKFGAFQALIG
-550 VRYDEYTDR
+550 IRYDEYTDK
-559 ENYTKDN
+559 ENYKKAT

-573 SFLPRI
+573 SFLPRF
-579 GLTYTVNSN
+579 GLTYTVNPN
-588 INVYGTY
+588 INLYGTY

-601 QTTSSLSNPNA
+601 QTASSLSNPNA

-623 IEFGGKSSWFK
+623 VEFGGKSSWFK
-634 EKLFVTLALF
+634 EKLFVTVALF
-644 KIQQKNTLYNAND
+644 KIQQKNTLYPAND
-657 PANIDL
+657 PTNPDL
-663 MRQVGTEES
+663 MRPIGEEES

-679 NGSITRQWSISA
+679 NGNITRNWSISA
-691 AYSYNEAHITE
+691 AYSYNEAAITE
-702 SPIADE
+702 SPVAEE

-717 IQQGNIWTRYNFV
+717 RQQGNVWTRYNFT
-730 DGALKDFGLAMGT
+730 DGALKDFGLALGS
-743 NFVTTRNL
+743 NFVTTRTL
-751 SISATQTIPGYTL
+751 SQTNVQTLPGYTL
-764 MNAALYYT
+764 FNAALYYN
-772 INKFKIQLN
+772 INKFKIQVN
-781 ANNLTNKTYWVGG
+781 ANNILNKTYWVGG
-794 YDYIRLFPGAPRNWL
+794 YDYIRLFPGQPSNWL

>member
-1 MKLIYI
+1 MKFYYLL
-7 VLLIAFFN
+7 LLILSYN
-15 IGQAQTTQITGK
+15 IGQAQTSQIEGK
-27 IVTENNEEASYA
+27 IVSENNEEISYA
-39 AVLIKELKKNISADE
+39 YVIIKQNKKSVTADA
-54 KGNFQINNLKPGT
+54 KGNFVITDLPPGT
-67 YTLLFSSLGLS
+67 YTLHFSSFGYTL
-78 SQEKTIELHED
+78 QQKTVELHEN
-89 EKLNLPTIT
+89 EKLTLAIA

-149 ADQGAIRIGEV
+149 ADQGAIRVGEIV
-160 IKNFSGVSQFT
+160 KNFSGVSQFS
-171 FYDDVSIRGFRI
+171 FYDDISIRGFRI

-231 VINRVTKKPLDQ
+231 ILNRVTKKPLDQ
-243 PANSISFST
+243 PANSVSFTT

-260 LADFTGPLTEDKSL
+260 LADFTGPLSEDKSL

-283 NANSFR
+283 NSNSFR
-289 DLQFDKNIII
+289 DLQFDKNIVF

-319 TSSKGM
+319 TGFKGV

-332 YENNLYS
+332 FENDLYS
-339 TKTKQ
+339 TSIKQ
-344 SLNSPNDYLNEETY
+344 SINSANDYLNEETY
-358 IVTTSLNHQFTD
+358 IVTTSLNHQFSD
-370 KLSFSASYIRTGYN
+370 RFSFSASHIRTGYT
-384 EDLLEHRGA
+384 EDLLEHRSA
-393 NKYASAADG
+393 NRYASSADG
-402 STIPSAIEMQ
+402 TTISTEIAMQ

-424 ISTFFVYKTKTGD
+424 LSSFFTYKTKTGK
-437 LDHNLILGYD
+437 LDHNLIFGYD
-447 YAQEQVPSGGS
+447 YAQEKVPAGGS
-458 QLEAKGYRN
+458 QLTATGYRN
-467 AANNG
+467 AANTA

-488 SKGNP
+488 SDGNP
-493 VPNVAHFDL
+493 VPNVPHFDL
-502 TNPSGSQQLKDVSK
+502 TNPSASQQLKDMSK
-516 YFYTARPFDPSY
+516 YFYTQVAYDQSY
-528 YSLYGIY
+528 YSINGIY

-550 VRYDEYTDR
+550 VRYDTYTDWA
-559 ENYTKDN
+559 NYTKQN
-566 EKKVKQH
+566 EVKVKQH
-573 SFLPRI
+573 SFLPRL
-579 GLTYTVNSN
+579 GLTYTLNPN
-588 INVYGTY
+588 INLYGTY

-601 QTTSSLSNPNA
+601 QTASVLSNPDA

-623 IEFGGKSSWFK
+623 IEIGGKSSWFK
-634 EKLFVTLALF
+634 ENLIVTLSLY
-644 KIQQKNTLYNAND
+644 KKKKKNTLYTAND
-657 PANIDL
+657 ASNIDL
-663 MRQVGTEES
+663 MRQIGEEES
-672 KGIEIDV
+672 KGIEIDL
-679 NGSITRQWSISA
+679 NGRISRQWSISA
-691 AYSYNEAHITE
+691 AYTYNEAHITD
-702 SPIADE
+702 SPIATE

-717 IQQGNIWTRYNFV
+717 KQQGNIWTRYDFI
-730 DGALKDFGLAMGT
+730 DGALKDFGVAMGT
-743 NFVTTRNL
+743 NFVTTRNVSL
-751 SISATQTIPGYTL
+751 NVTQTLPSYVL

-772 INKFKIQLN
+772 INKFKIQIN
-781 ANNLTNKTYWVGG
+781 ANNLANKTHWVGG
-794 YDYIRLFPGAPRNWL
+794 YDHIRLFPGAPRNWM

>member
-1 MKLIYI
+1 MKFTYLI
-7 VLLIAFFN
+7 VLLAFFN
-15 IGQAQTTQITGK
+15 IGQAQNAKITGK
-27 IVTENNEEASYA
+27 IISENDEAVSYA
-39 AVLIKELKKNISADE
+39 SISIKSLKKNAISDDN
-54 KGNFQINNLKPGT
+54 GNFEITGLATGS
-67 YTLLFSSLGLS
+67 YTISFSAMGFSAL
-78 SQEKTIELHED
+78 EKTIELHEN
-89 EKLNLPTIT
+89 ENTEVTII
-98 LKENINTL
+98 LQKNINTL

-149 ADQGAIRIGEV
+149 ADQGSIRVGEV
-160 IKNFSGVSQFT
+160 VKNFSGVSQFT
-171 FYDDVSIRGFRI
+171 FYDDISIRGFRI

-188 TQLLNGLRTS
+188 TQLLNGMRTS

-231 VINRVTKKPLDQ
+231 VLNRVTKKPLDQ
-243 PANSISFST
+243 AANSVSFST

-274 LYRLNIGYE
+274 LYRLNLGYE

-289 DLQFDKNIII
+289 DLQFDKNIVL

-309 KTRVNFDLIY
+309 KTSVNFDLIY
-319 TSSKGM
+319 TSSKSI

-339 TKTKQ
+339 TKISN
-344 SLNSPNDYLNEETY
+344 SLNSTNDYLNEETY
-358 IVTTSLNHQFTD
+358 IVTTSLNHRFTD
-370 KLSFSASYIRTGYN
+370 RLSFSASYIRTGYS

-393 NKYASAADG
+393 NKYASAGDG
-402 STIPSAIEMQ
+402 TTISTAIEMQ
-412 VFMRKRKRYIDN
+412 VFQRKRKRYIDN
-424 ISTFFVYKTKTGD
+424 LSAFFKYQAKTGIF
-437 LDHNLILGYD
+437 DHNLIAGYD
-447 YAQEQVPSGGS
+447 YAQENVPPGGS
-458 QLEAKGYRN
+458 QLQATGYRN
-467 AANNG
+467 AANTG
-472 AINTYNPKN
+472 SIATYNPNNK
-481 SSAYLLD
+481 SAYLLD

-502 TNPSGSQQLKDVSK
+502 TNPSGSQQLKDMSK
-516 YFYTARPFDPSY
+516 YFYSARPFDPTY
-528 YSLYGIY
+528 YSLYGVY
-535 LQDHIKWGRLQALIG
+535 LQDHVKFGAFQALIG
-550 VRYDEYTDR
+550 IRYDEYTDK
-559 ENYTKDN
+559 ENYKKDT

-573 SFLPRI
+573 SFLPRF
-579 GLTYTVNSN
+579 GLTYTLNSN
-588 INVYGTY
+588 INLYGTY

-601 QTTSSLSNPNA
+601 QTASSLSNPNA

-623 IEFGGKSSWFK
+623 VEFGGKSSWFK
-634 EKLFVTLALF
+634 ERLFVTVALF
-644 KIQQKNTLYNAND
+644 KIQQKNTLYPAND
-657 PANIDL
+657 TTNPDL
-663 MRQVGTEES
+663 MRAIGEEES
-672 KGIEIDV
+672 KGIEIDI
-679 NGSITRQWSISA
+679 NGSITRNWSISA
-691 AYSYNEAHITE
+691 AYSYNEAYITE
-702 SPIADE
+702 SPVTTE

-717 IQQGNIWTRYNFV
+717 VQQGNIWTRYNFT
-730 DGALKDFGLAMGT
+730 DGAFKDFGIAMGS

-751 SISATQTIPGYTL
+751 SQNITQTIPGYTL
-764 MNAALYYT
+764 FNAALYYS

-781 ANNLTNKTYWVGG
+781 ANNITDKTYWVGG
-794 YDYIRLFPGAPRNWL
+794 YDYIRLFPGAPSNWL

>member
-1 MKLIYI
+1 MKFTYSLLLL
-7 VLLIAFFN
+7 VLFN
-15 IGQAQTTQITGK
+15 IGWSQNAKITGK
-27 IVTENNEEASYA
+27 IVSENNEAVSYA
-39 AVLIKELKKNISADE
+39 SISIKSLKKNAISDDR
-54 KGNFQINNLKPGT
+54 GNFELNNLAAGN
-67 YTLLFSSLGLS
+67 YTISVSAMGFSV
-78 SQEKTIELHED
+78 QEKSFELQENQ
-89 EKLNLPTIT
+89 NLDLSIT
-98 LKENINTL
+98 LQENINTL

-115 EKSYKNTKSFIG
+115 EKSYRNTKSFIG

-135 DLPQAVSYATKELI
+135 DLPQSVSYATKELI
-149 ADQGAIRIGEV
+149 ADQGSIRVGEIV
-160 IKNFSGVSQFT
+160 KNFSGVSQFS
-171 FYDDVSIRGFRI
+171 FYDDISIRGFRI

-188 TQLLNGLRTS
+188 TQLLNGMRTS

-231 VINRVTKKPLDQ
+231 VLNRVTKKPLDQ
-243 PANSISFST
+243 PANSVSFST

-274 LYRLNIGYE
+274 LYRLNLGYE

-289 DLQFDKNIII
+289 DLQFDKNIVF

-309 KTRVNFDLIY
+309 KTSVNFDLIY
-319 TSSKGM
+319 SGSKSV

-339 TKTKQ
+339 TKTSS
-344 SLNSPNDYLNEETY
+344 SLNSTNDYLNEETY
-358 IVTTSLNHQFTD
+358 IVTTSLNHQFSD
-370 KLSFSASYIRTGYN
+370 RLSFSASYIRTGYT

-393 NKYASAADG
+393 NKYASAGDG
-402 STIPSAIEMQ
+402 STIPTAIEMQ

-424 ISTFFVYKTKTGD
+424 LSTFFKYEAKTGA

-447 YAQEQVPSGGS
+447 YAQEEVPSGGS
-458 QLEAKGYRN
+458 QLQATGYRN
-467 AANNG
+467 AANTG
-472 AINTYNPKN
+472 SIATYIPANKAN
-481 SSAYLLD
+481 YLLD

-502 TNPSGSQQLKDVSK
+502 TNPSASQQLKDMSK
-516 YFYTARPFDPSY
+516 YFYAARPFDPTY
-528 YSLYGIY
+528 YSLYGVY
-535 LQDHIKWGRLQALIG
+535 LQDHIKFGAFQALIG
-550 VRYDEYTDR
+550 VRYDEYTDK
-559 ENYTKDN
+559 ENYKKDT

-573 SFLPRI
+573 SFLPRF
-579 GLTYTVNSN
+579 GLTYTVNPN
-588 INVYGTY
+588 INLYGTY

-601 QTTSSLSNPNA
+601 QLASTLANPNS

-634 EKLFVTLALF
+634 EKLFVTVALF
-644 KIQQKNTLYNAND
+644 KIEQKNTLYNAND
-657 PANIDL
+657 ATNPDL
-663 MRQVGTEES
+663 MRAIGEEES

-679 NGSITRQWSISA
+679 NGSITRNWSISA
-691 AYSYNEAHITE
+691 AYSYNEASITD
-702 SPIADE
+702 SPIATE

-717 IQQGNIWTRYNFV
+717 VQQGNVWTRYNFT
-730 DGALKDFGLAMGT
+730 DGTLKDFGLAFGS

-764 MNAALYYT
+764 FNAALYYN
-772 INKFKIQLN
+772 INKFKIQVN
-781 ANNLTNKTYWVGG
+781 ANNITNKTYWVGG
-794 YDYIRLFPGAPRNWL
+794 YDYIRLFPGAPSNWL

>member
-1 MKLIYI
+1 M
-7 VLLIAFFN
+7 LLAIFN
-15 IGQAQTTQITGK
+15 IGQAQNATITGK
-27 IVTENNEEASYA
+27 IVSQNNEAISYA
-39 AVLIKELKKNISADE
+39 SVSIKSHKKNAISDD
-54 KGNFQINNLKPGT
+54 KGNFEISNLSPGN
-67 YTLLFSSLGLS
+67 YSVYFSAMGFAV
-78 SQEKTIELHED
+78 QEKMVELHEN
-89 EKLNLPTIT
+89 ET
-98 LKENINTL
+98 LEISIILQENINTL

-115 EKSYKNTKSFIG
+115 EKSYRNTKSFIG

-149 ADQGAIRIGEV
+149 ADQGAIRVGEV
-160 IKNFSGVSQFT
+160 VKNFSGVSQFT
-171 FYDDVSIRGFRI
+171 FYDDISIRGFRI

-188 TQLLNGLRTS
+188 TQLLNGMRTS

-243 PANSISFST
+243 AANSVSFST

-274 LYRLNIGYE
+274 LYRLNVGYE

-289 DLQFDKNIII
+289 DLQFDKNIVL

-304 FLPND
+304 FLPNE
-309 KTRVNFDLIY
+309 KTSVNFDLIY
-319 TSSKGM
+319 TSSKSI

-339 TKTKQ
+339 TKTSN
-344 SLNSPNDYLNEETY
+344 SLNSTNDYLNEETY

-370 KLSFSASYIRTGYN
+370 HLSFSASYIRTGYT

-393 NKYASAADG
+393 NKYASAGDG
-402 STIPSAIEMQ
+402 TTIPTSIEMQ

-424 ISTFFVYKTKTGD
+424 LSTFFKYEAKTGD
-437 LDHNLILGYD
+437 LGHNLILGYD

-458 QLEAKGYRN
+458 QLQATGYRN
-467 AANNG
+467 AANTG
-472 AINTYNPKN
+472 SIATYNPANKAN
-481 SSAYLLD
+481 YLLD
-488 SKGNP
+488 AKGNP

-502 TNPSGSQQLKDVSK
+502 TNPSGSQQLKDMSK
-516 YFYTARPFDPSY
+516 YFYAARPFDPTF
-528 YSLYGIY
+528 YSLYGVY
-535 LQDHIKWGRLQALIG
+535 LQDHIKFGSFQALIG
-550 VRYDEYTDR
+550 VRYDEYSDK
-559 ENYTKDN
+559 ENYKKAT

-573 SFLPRI
+573 SFLPRF
-579 GLTYTVNSN
+579 GLTYTVNPN
-588 INVYGTY
+588 INLYGTY

-601 QTTSSLSNPNA
+601 QTASSLSNPNA

-634 EKLFVTLALF
+634 EKLFVTVALF
-644 KIQQKNTLYNAND
+644 KIQQKNTLYPAND
-657 PANIDL
+657 TVNPDL
-663 MRQVGTEES
+663 MRAVGEEES

-679 NGSITRQWSISA
+679 NGNITRNWSVSA
-691 AYSYNEAHITE
+691 AYSYNEAAISE
-702 SPIADE
+702 SPIASE

-717 IQQGNIWTRYNFV
+717 RQQGNLWTRYNFTE
-730 DGALKDFGLAMGT
+730 GAMKDFGLAFGS
-743 NFVTTRNL
+743 NFATTRTL
-751 SISATQTIPGYTL
+751 SQTDTQTLPGYTL
-764 MNAALYYT
+764 FNAALYYS
-772 INKFKIQLN
+772 INKFKIQVN
-781 ANNLTNKTYWVGG
+781 ANNIFDKTYWVGG
-794 YDYIRLFPGAPRNWL
+794 YDYIRLFPGAPSNWL